1 MTPTFQK
8 IEPVSKKAR
17 IVAQLKEAILAGT
30 VKSGEPLVEGKIA
43 QQFGVGQGLIRE
55 ALIELEH
62 QGFVQRTPFAG
73 TQVSKL
79 NMEDAQQIFDVRIQ
93 LEPLAFFQA
102 GLHADQLQLAR
113 LKELASQAKNAAEAQ
128 DLDNFFGQHLAF
140 RRTVWQLSGNR
151 FLEQTLERIVV
162 PLYALYWIRRSPNME
177 GMLQTTVDCVAHQDR
192 ILAAYERKDFEEAR
206 RVAREFLVQMKG
218 YLGTRL
224 VPNG

>member
-17 IVAQLKEAILAGT
+17 IVTQLKEAILAGA
-30 VKSGEPLVEGKIA
+30 VKSGEQIVEGKIA

-79 NMEDAQQIFDVRIQ
+79 NMEDAQQIFDIRIQ

-102 GLHADQLQLAR
+102 GLHADSQHLAQ
-113 LKELASQAKNAAEAQ
+113 LKELASQAKKAAKAK
-128 DLDNFFGQHLAF
+128 DLDSFFAHHLAF
-140 RRTVWQLSGNR
+140 RKNVWKLSGNR

-177 GMLQTTVDCVAHQDR
+177 GMLETTIDCVAHQDQ
-192 ILAAYERKDFEEAR
+192 ILAAYERKDFEEAKQI
-206 RVAREFLVQMKG
+206 ARDFLIKMKG

-224 VPNG
+224 VTTE